1 MCDIKREMRE
11 RASLLRGLVNALGSD
26 VDYIWSDVRAFD
38 VICLG
43 ESIREAKDTM
53 SRIDDNI
60 NELEGLLE
68 SIRS

>member
-11 RASLLRGLVNALGSD
+11 RASLARGLANALASD

-43 ESIREAKDTM
+43 ESIREAKDTLK
-53 SRIDDNI
+53 RIGDNI
-60 NELEGLLE
+60 SELEQLLE
-68 SIRS
+68 IVKS